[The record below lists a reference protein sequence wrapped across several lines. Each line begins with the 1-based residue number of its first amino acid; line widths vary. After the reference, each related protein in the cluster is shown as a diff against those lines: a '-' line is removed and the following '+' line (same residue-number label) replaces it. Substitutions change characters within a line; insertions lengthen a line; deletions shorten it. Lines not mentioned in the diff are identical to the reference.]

1 MISYQNFLLNTLMDI
16 KLLAGF
22 RSTIPMLGKK
32 KKKKQKNLHHLAL
45 NSVFHGV
52 MWHSICRTHLQFS
65 SLIHAYI

>member
-32 KKKKQKNLHHLAL
+32 KKKETKESASLGSEL
-45 NSVFHGV
+45 
-52 MWHSICRTHLQFS
+52 SISWCYV
-65 SLIHAYI
+65 A

>member
-32 KKKKQKNLHHLAL
+32 KKTTKESASLGSEL
-45 NSVFHGV
+45 
-52 MWHSICRTHLQFS
+52 SISWCYV
-65 SLIHAYI
+65 A

>member
-32 KKKKQKNLHHLAL
+32 KKNNKR
-45 NSVFHGV
+45 
-52 MWHSICRTHLQFS
+52 ICITWL
-65 SLIHAYI
+65 

>member
-22 RSTIPMLGKK
+22 RSTIPMLREKM
-32 KKKKQKNLHHLAL
+32 KQKSLQHLAL
-45 NSVFHGV
+45 NSVFHSV
-52 MWHSICRTHLQFS
+52 MWHSICTSCLQFS